1 MWTIKYDEWRLTY
14 LVVVL
19 TLSSSDKFDLL
30 QTFSSYNEVVDK
42 LFCDD
47 ELNDYQMILD

>member
-14 LVVVL
+14 LVGVL
-19 TLSSSDKFDLL
+19 TLSSSDEFDLL
-30 QTFSSYNEVVDK
+30 RTFSSYDEIFDK

-47 ELNDYQMILD
+47 KLNDSQMILD